1 MRHLVLGLWL
11 GLLVACQTTGDKFPQ
26 RYAADEASY
35 PVTSASDI
43 LVVYVGARNCPPC
56 WRYKERDYPVWIES
70 EEYKHVDYRELNFPR
85 FQRTSEDKYWPEK
98 LRWVRE
104 KAYAQ
109 RGAPRWIVAVDGR
122 IVSNRR
128 GWRGQT
134 YPLIQR
140 LVARKLEQ

>member
-1 MRHLVLGLWL
+1 VLAIQGTGLS
-11 GLLVACQTTGDKFPQ
+11 GLDRVRG
-26 RYAADEASY
+26 
-35 PVTSASDI
+35 
-43 LVVYVGARNCPPC
+43 
-56 WRYKERDYPVWIES
+56 ES

-85 FQRTSEDKYWPEK
+85 FQRTSEDKYWPEN

-122 IVSNRR
+122 IVANRR